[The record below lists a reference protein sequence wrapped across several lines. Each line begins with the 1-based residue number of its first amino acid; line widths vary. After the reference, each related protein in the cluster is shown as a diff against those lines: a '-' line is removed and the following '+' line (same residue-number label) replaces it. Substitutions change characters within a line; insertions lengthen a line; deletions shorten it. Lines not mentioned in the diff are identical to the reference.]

1 MRAYVTQAHLDAV
14 RTSVLLRRGSR
25 LSVQPCDKAF
35 YEAVV
40 LMGQNGGWDGW
51 TGDGNKHDIADGNA
65 PKSNKRVVVED
76 EAQDGNDS
84 SSKVD
89 NKKKSKLDRPEPV
102 EKATTTTRSTRT
114 RSKKA

>member
-25 LSVQPCDKAF
+25 LSVQPCDKTF

-40 LMGQNGGWDGW
+40 LLGQNGGWEGW
-51 TGDGNKHDIADGNA
+51 TGDGGSADGKTA
-65 PKSNKRVVVED
+65 KPNKRVVDED
-76 EAQDGNDS
+76 EGARDGNES

-89 NKKKSKLDRPEPV
+89 NKKKSKLDRHEPV
-102 EKATTTTRSTRT
+102 EKATTTRST